1 MNALGLAASFEP
13 VFYGAA
19 LAERIADVRRSY
31 DVVFDTRVRRIGLH
45 ASPAELAGATAAP
58 LPDPNRVG
66 TLAPLYP
73 EWLGDRSFAINH
85 GCRFPYIVG
94 EMARGI
100 ATVDMVKAAAK
111 AGLLGFFGAAGLAPG
126 NVEAACRE
134 IISDVGEKPWGS
146 NLIHSPNEPG
156 LEAAIVDLYLGLGV
170 HRVSASAYMA
180 VTPEL
185 VRYACRGLRAGSDG
199 RVERSNYLFAKIS
212 RPEVAAQFMAPPPR
226 TLLDSLHAAGHLT
239 ATEVELS
246 QKIPLAEDV
255 TVEADSGG
263 HTDNRPLS
271 VLLPMIIKARNAA
284 ASVSGR
290 HIRVGAAGGLGA
302 PSAVAAAFGMGA
314 AYVLTGTVN
323 QIAVESGLSQEG
335 RTMLA
340 EAGMADVVM
349 APSAD
354 MFELGVKVQVL
365 RKGTMFAQRA
375 ARLYELYRSYENVND
390 IPAATRESLEREI
403 FRRPLH
409 EVEADVNDY
418 FGARAPAELERAK
431 RDPRHRM
438 ALVFRWYLGHT
449 SRWPLSG
456 EASRRLDYQIWCG
469 PAIGAFNA
477 WTDGSFLAEPTNCT
491 VAQIGLNL
499 LEGAAC
505 VTRAHQARCHGID
518 VPSSAFDP
526 SPRLLC

>member
-1 MNALGLAASFEP
+1 MNGVGDTTSFEP
-13 VFYGAA
+13 AFFGAE
-19 LAERIADVRRSY
+19 LAAQIADVRRSY
-31 DVVFDTRVRRIGLH
+31 DVVFDSGGRRIGLR
-45 ASPAELAGATAAP
+45 ASPVELTGAVLAP
-58 LPDPNRVG
+58 GSDPSRLG
-66 TLAPLYP
+66 TLPPLYP
-73 EWLGDRSFAINH
+73 EWLGDRSFAISH

-100 ATVDMVKAAAK
+100 ATTGMVKAATK
-111 AGLLGFFGAAGLAPG
+111 AGFLGFFGAAGLAPG
-126 NVEAACRE
+126 QVEAACRE
-134 IISDVGEKPWGS
+134 IARDVGDKPWGS

-156 LEAAIVDLYLGLGV
+156 LEACIVDLYLGLGV

-185 VRYACRGLRAGSDG
+185 VRYACRGLRADSDG
-199 RVERSNYLFAKIS
+199 RVQRSNYLFAKIS
-212 RPEVAAQFMAPPPR
+212 RPEVAAQFMAPPPSAVLER
-226 TLLDSLHAAGHLT
+226 LRAAGQLT
-239 ATEVELS
+239 ASEVELAGT
-246 QKIPLAEDV
+246 IPLAEDV

-263 HTDNRPLS
+263 HTDNRPLT
-271 VLLPMIIKARNAA
+271 VLLPLILKAREAA
-284 ASVSGR
+284 MSVSGR
-290 HIRVGAAGGLGA
+290 HIRVGASGGLGA

-323 QIAVESGLSQEG
+323 QIAIESGLSPEG

-340 EAGMADVVM
+340 EAGMSDVVM

-375 ARLYELYRSYENVND
+375 ARLYELYRSYASLD
-390 IPAATRESLEREI
+390 DLPSATREGLEREI
-403 FRRPLH
+403 FRRPLL
-409 EVEADVNDY
+409 EIESDVYDY
-418 FGARAPAELERAK
+418 FGARAPAELERAN

-438 ALVFRWYLGHT
+438 ALVFRWYLGYT

-469 PAIGAFNA
+469 PAIGAFNT
-477 WTDGSFLAEPTNCT
+477 WVGGSFLAEPANRT

-518 VPSSAFDP
+518 VPPAAFDP
-526 SPRLLC
+526 SPRLLS